1 MELIQCSFDIT
12 NPLHT
17 AFLKWK
23 ETASE
28 KDLTNAVVCG
38 YTILTSPINSTEQR
52 EQRDKYEHQIS
63 QLNIQHTERIATLK
77 REHSTDIEYY
87 RQKIH
92 ENCEQWIAKYDQIS
106 KEYNAYIRNMADN
119 MRETQKD
126 TEIETLRQQINT
138 LQTQLQVIQNT
149 NSYKGEIG
157 ERQVKDILQQHF
169 PACEIKD
176 TSAQQSMSDIHLI
189 DKDGYIIAIE
199 CKNKNSVTAQD
210 VQKSMNDIK
219 HIKTKYGELFVGYL
233 FVSLKSN
240 NIPKKGELCF
250 EIINDIPTIW
260 YGSPPNQQTLD
271 NDVIKLIKILS
282 MHQTYQSM
290 TDNVSS
296 QINSYLQKILEI
308 KKGIDAMNSTMST
321 MKGNIQSLQSSIDWL
336 YDDMAK
342 LIGVNKHSRQPNTC
356 PHCDAIYKRKGDLE
370 RHIQTK
376 HM

>member
-1 MELIQCSFDIT
+1 MDTIKCSFDIS
-12 NPLHT
+12 NPLHI
-17 AFLKWK
+17 AFMKWK

-28 KDLTNAVVCG
+28 KDLANAVVCG
-38 YTILTSPINSTEQR
+38 YTILTSPINSNEQK
-52 EQRDKYEHQIS
+52 EQRDKYEQQINH
-63 QLNIQHTERIATLK
+63 LNTQHSDRIATLK

-119 MRETQKD
+119 MRDNQKD

-199 CKNKNSVTAQD
+199 CKNKNSVTAQA

-250 EIINDIPTIW
+250 EIISDIPTIW

-296 QINSYLQKILEI
+296 QINNYLQKILEI
-308 KKGIDAMNSTMST
+308 KKGMDAMNSTVST

-342 LIGVNKHSRQPNTC
+342 LIGVNKHSRQPHIC
-356 PHCDAIYKRKGDLE
+356 PHCEAVYKRKGDLE
-370 RHIQTK
+370 RHMQAK
-376 HM
+376 HP